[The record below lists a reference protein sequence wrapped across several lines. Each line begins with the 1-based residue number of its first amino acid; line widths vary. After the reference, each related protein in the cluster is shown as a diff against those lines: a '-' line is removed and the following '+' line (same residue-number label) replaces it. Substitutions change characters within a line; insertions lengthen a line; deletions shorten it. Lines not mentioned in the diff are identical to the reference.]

1 MFDFLNNDEIVV
13 LMKIVYELGVIVF
26 VVCYGIVGQIF
37 YFFVKI
43 FLKYL
48 CYIFIVYFYW

>member
-26 VVCYGIVGQIF
+26 VVCYGIVG
-37 YFFVKI
+37 
-43 FLKYL
+43 
-48 CYIFIVYFYW
+48 